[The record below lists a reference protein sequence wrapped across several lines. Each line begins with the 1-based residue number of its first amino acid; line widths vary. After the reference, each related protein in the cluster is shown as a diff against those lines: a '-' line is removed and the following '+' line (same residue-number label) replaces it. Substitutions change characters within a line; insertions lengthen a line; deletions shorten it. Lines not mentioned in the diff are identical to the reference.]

1 MAAASTTIGAV
12 TVPNP
17 EFRFVYDVRLGQYP
31 DHPDNLAL
39 AKAYQWTNQQ
49 IGRDERPSVRVLED
63 ICNAFEYQSEE
74 NRRVLLATY
83 GHGKS
88 HLALALANFFGQPT
102 DSEPVEAVINGVAHV
117 APGIASRL
125 RSFKEQKA
133 PYLILRLVGGESDSL
148 SAAVV
153 RGLEV
158 ALHEYPA
165 TQDAELGLWFDEALK
180 VLNTF
185 SSQEQD
191 ATTAFLDTHAPTEN
205 LDFGALRATLDPAR
219 RDGRYR
225 QLIHQVVHHVRGV
238 YPHFDAALS
247 PRDLLVKVADKF
259 CGEGKPFAG
268 ILILFDEFAAF
279 VEAYAKQY
287 GLHTESLPLQSL
299 LDGVSHLRQRN
310 QAVFLAFAQQDP
322 DLVAELAMQ
331 DRGAGTSTLNDLKKE
346 LTRLPSEARS
356 PLYSP
361 MEAVLDAYLKQDKK
375 LWDELTPDD
384 SVADNDVVDSVDAVR
399 NFFPQRYTDAAGW
412 TLDKI
417 RTTIAYGCHPLHPL
431 TTALLCS
438 ATLRAGTAARTV
450 LSFVKDIMLHYHRRP
465 ALASDG
471 RLCWVRPIELV
482 QYYQRQLVTEDAWK
496 RYDNTRLKVGPAA
509 IDGAEAILQGM
520 LLYESAGFRPGD
532 TTATDYTGAL
542 AVLTGLARPQVERTL
557 HTLCEVGGYIEKD
570 AVSNTYRFWATGQDG
585 SKLRQTLLDQ
595 VAQLRRDSARS
606 QTVLREG
613 LDRSELPKLE
623 ELTFHNTN
631 GVEWG
636 ARVLLV
642 PRVQWTAANL
652 FSLLKA
658 QDLEANGRLAD
669 AARGYVLLPLAA
681 DEAEVQWLRQ
691 HAAATLDTMLAANF
705 PDRSRIPPIVL
716 VLPQK
721 PHEGLFNAL
730 LELHVL
736 DGLPLPTMRNLGEEP
751 VKQRR
756 ASLLAN
762 LTAAAQVIRQELS
775 AAATWEVPAHLRPGV
790 ADRLRTKRTVNLS
803 HVLEAT
809 YETAYYRFA
818 PYLGDSTRGTKLR
831 EAVGLAAMRLYRG
844 NFLDWDE
851 ATRASNTGR
860 AKDLYNKVLRRIPG
874 AWGVVDLSAR
884 VVAPQLPQVKY
895 AWEVLE
901 AAVPAG
907 AENVRLRPFLLQLLN
922 APFGYDSYALGLLFA
937 AWYGV
942 HRYQLKLT
950 SAAGR
955 PLEPKDWLGTTNDF
969 KAILEGLLH
978 HYDVRATRLNLP
990 AGKGRAQELLAKL
1003 RYREALS
1010 LADAEKAVADL
1021 RDYATQPDAEAQLRQ
1036 EAEEGARQLEHEV
1049 QQAQTFEQR
1058 INEATA
1064 ALDTL
1069 APDAAGVRKLIEL
1082 HQLFGSPA
1090 AAGLPLG
1097 SVIPPAQATLAA
1109 TQRRVAAKLRQH
1121 LTEVCHNLATISS
1134 IKGYD
1139 LARQRLDA
1147 FRSAVAPLGE
1157 PDLETRIQDAEQV
1170 LEEQHVQYTRIEQD
1184 GPIREKLSEARRAA
1198 TLAEW
1203 RELLA
1208 FLATVEPQAETTR
1221 QQVAEAVQSL
1231 TTRQVGAEQWLA
1243 ALTTHAESLTDT
1255 AAINT
1260 FSRDLARRLD
1270 QFKATPEAETLK
1282 QLEAQAERATALVKQ
1297 LEEMRANRPKTA
1309 DALRNAVRDYETLA
1323 AKLGWTP
1330 AQVERIQQEQ
1340 AKLEGRF
1347 AEQRQAA
1354 SIKLADLMRRNTAG
1368 EGAALLLSE
1377 LETRLSFLP
1386 DEEKTDRTTLE
1397 KSLRRR
1403 MAQDKA
1409 ALTEKAFLDIGN
1421 RSEQK
1426 ACLARLH
1433 QLLETTTD

>member
-1 MAAASTTIGAV
+1 MAASSTTIGAV

-88 HLALALANFFGQPT
+88 HLALALANFFGQAAG
-102 DSEPVEAVINGVAHV
+102 SEPVEAVINGVAHV
-117 APGIASRL
+117 ASGIASRL

-153 RGLEV
+153 RGLEI
-158 ALHEYPA
+158 ALHEHPV
-165 TQDAELGLWFDEALK
+165 THDAELGLWFDEALK

-185 SSQEQD
+185 SPQEQD
-191 ATTAFLDTHAPTEN
+191 NTTAFLDAHAPTEN

-268 ILILFDEFAAF
+268 ILVLFDEFAAF

-322 DLVAELAMQ
+322 DLIAELAMQ
-331 DRGAGTSTLNDLKKE
+331 ERGAGTSTLNDLKKE
-346 LTRLPSEARS
+346 LTRLPSEARN

-361 MEAVLDAYLKQDKK
+361 MEAVLDAYLKQDKD

-417 RTTIAYGCHPLHPL
+417 RITMAYGCHPLHPL

-438 ATLRAGTAARTV
+438 ATLRAGAARTV
-450 LSFVKDIMLHYHRRP
+450 LSFVKDIMQHYQRRP
-465 ALASDG
+465 AVASDG
-471 RLCWVRPIELV
+471 RLCWVRPVELV
-482 QYYQRQLVTEDAWK
+482 QYYQRQLVTDDAWK
-496 RYDNTRLKVGPAA
+496 RYDNTRLKVVPAA

-532 TTATDYTGAL
+532 TAATDFIGAM
-542 AVLTGLARPQVERTL
+542 AVLTGLARPQVERAL

-570 AVSNTYRFWATGQDG
+570 AVSNTYRFWPTGQDG

-595 VAQLRRDSARS
+595 VAQLRRDPARS
-606 QTVLREG
+606 QAVLREG
-613 LDRSELPKLE
+613 LDRPELPKLE

-642 PRVQWTAANL
+642 PRAQWTAANL
-652 FSLLKA
+652 ASLLKA
-658 QDLEANGRLAD
+658 QNLEANGRLAD

-681 DEAEVQWLRQ
+681 DEAELQWLRQ
-691 HAAATLDTMLAANF
+691 HAAPTLDTTLTANF
-705 PDRSRIPPIVL
+705 ADRSTIPPVIV
-716 VLPQK
+716 VLPKK
-721 PHEGLFNAL
+721 PHEGLFSTL
-730 LELHVL
+730 FELHVL
-736 DGLPLPTMRNLGEEP
+736 DSLPLPTMRNLGEEP

-756 ASLLAN
+756 ASLQAN
-762 LTAAAQVIRQELS
+762 LTTAAQAVREELS
-775 AAATWEVPAHLRPGV
+775 TAASWEVPAHLRPGV
-790 ADRLRTKRTVNLS
+790 AERLRAKRTVNLS
-803 HVLEAT
+803 HVLEAA

-818 PYLGDSTRGTKLR
+818 PYLGDSTRGPKLK
-831 EAVGLAAMRLYRG
+831 EAVGLAAVRLYRG

-851 ATRASNTGR
+851 TTRPNNLGR
-860 AKDLYNKVLRRIPG
+860 ARDLYNKVLRRVPG

-884 VVAPQLPQVKY
+884 VVAPQLIQVKH
-895 AWEVLE
+895 AWEILDT
-901 AAVPAG
+901 AVPANS
-907 AENVRLRPFLLQLLN
+907 ENVRLRPVLLQLLN
-922 APFGYDSYALGLLFA
+922 APFGYDSYSLGLLFA

-942 HRYQLKLT
+942 NRYQLKLS

-955 PLEPKDWLGTTNDF
+955 PLEPKDWLGNTNDF

-978 HYDVRATRLNLP
+978 QFDVRATRLNVP

-1010 LADAEKAVADL
+1010 LTDAEKAVADL
-1021 RDYATQPDAEAQLRQ
+1021 RDYASQPDAEPHLRQ

-1058 INEATA
+1058 ITEATTA
-1064 ALDTL
+1064 FDTL
-1069 APDAAGVRKLIEL
+1069 AADAAGVRKLIEL
-1082 HQLFGSPA
+1082 HQLFGNPA

-1097 SVIPPAQATLAA
+1097 TVIPPAQATLAA

-1121 LTEVCHNLATISS
+1121 LTEVCQNLATISS

-1157 PDLETRIQDAEQV
+1157 PDLENRIQDAERV
-1170 LEEQHVQYTRIEQD
+1170 LEEQHVQYTRLEQD

-1203 RELLA
+1203 RELLT
-1208 FLATVEPQAETTR
+1208 FLSAVEPQAETTR
-1221 QQVAEAVQSL
+1221 QQVTETIQTLTSRQLEAE
-1231 TTRQVGAEQWLA
+1231 EWLA
-1243 ALTTHAESLTDT
+1243 ALVTRAAGLVDTTT
-1255 AAINT
+1255 INSFT
-1260 FSRDLARRLD
+1260 LALARRLD
-1270 QFKATPEAETLK
+1270 QFKATPEADTLK
-1282 QLEAQAERATALVKQ
+1282 QLEAQAERATSLVKQ
-1297 LEEMRANRPKTA
+1297 LDDMRANRPKTA
-1309 DALRNAVRDYETLA
+1309 DALRKAVGDYEALA
-1323 AKLGWTP
+1323 AKAGWSP

-1340 AKLEGRF
+1340 AKLEGKF

-1354 SIKLADLMRRNTAG
+1354 SAKLADLVRRNTAG

-1386 DEEKTDRTTLE
+1386 DEEKPERSTLE
-1397 KSLRRR
+1397 KTLRRR
-1403 MAQDKA
+1403 IAQDKA

-1426 ACLARLH
+1426 ACLVRLQ
-1433 QLLETTTD
+1433 QLLETVND

>member
-1 MAAASTTIGAV
+1 MAASFTTIGAV

-17 EFRFVYDVRLGQYP
+17 EFRFVYDVRLSQYP
-31 DHPDNLAL
+31 DDPDNLAL
-39 AKAYQWTNQQ
+39 AKAYQWTNLK
-49 IGRDERPSVRVLED
+49 IGRDERPSVQVLVD
-63 ICNAFEYQSEE
+63 VCNAFEFQSEE

-88 HLALALANFFGQPT
+88 HLALALANFFGQSAG
-102 DSEPVEAVINGVAHV
+102 SEPVEAVINGVAHV

-125 RSFKEQKA
+125 RSFKDQKA

-158 ALHEYPA
+158 ALKEHP
-165 TQDAELGLWFDEALK
+165 TTKDAELDLWFDEALR
-180 VLNTF
+180 VLDTF
-185 SSQEQD
+185 SSKEKD
-191 ATTAFLDTHAPTEN
+191 DTTAFLDVHASTEN

-247 PRDLLVKVADKF
+247 PRDLLVKVASKF

-299 LDGVSHLRQRN
+299 LDGVSHLRQHN

-331 DRGAGTSTLNDLKKE
+331 ERGAGASTLKDLKKE
-346 LTRLPSEARS
+346 LTRLPSEGRS

-361 MEAVLDAYLKQDKK
+361 MEAVLDAYLKQDKNI
-375 LWDELTPDD
+375 WDELTPDD
-384 SVADNDVVDSVDAVR
+384 SVADNDVIDSVDAVR
-399 NFFPQRYTDAAGW
+399 NFFPQRYTDSAGW

-450 LSFVKDIMLHYHRRP
+450 LSFVKDIMQHYSRRP
-465 ALASDG
+465 ALGFDG

-482 QYYQRQLVTEDAWK
+482 KYYQRQLVTEDAWK
-496 RYDNTRLKVGPAA
+496 RYDNTRIKAGPAA
-509 IDGAEAILQGM
+509 IDGADAILQGM

-532 TTATDYTGAL
+532 TTTTDYIGTL
-542 AVLTGLARPQVERTL
+542 AVLTGLTRPDVERAL
-557 HTLCEVGGYIEKD
+557 HTLCEIGGYIEKD
-570 AVSNTYRFWATGQDG
+570 AVSNTYRFWPIGQDG

-595 VAQLRRDSARS
+595 VVQLRRDPVNSEIALS
-606 QTVLREG
+606 EG
-613 LDRSELPKLE
+613 LDRAALPKIE

-642 PRVQWTAANL
+642 PRTQWTTPNL
-652 FSLLKA
+652 FSLLRA
-658 QDLEANGRLAD
+658 QGLETNGHLTD

-681 DEAEVQWLRQ
+681 DDAEMQWLRQ
-691 HAAATLDTMLAANF
+691 HAASTLDTMLADNF
-705 PDRSRIPPIVL
+705 SDRSQIPPIVL
-716 VLPQK
+716 VLPKK
-721 PHEGLFNAL
+721 PHEGLFNVL
-730 LELHVL
+730 LELHIL
-736 DGLPLPTMRNLGEEP
+736 DSLPPSTKRNLGEEP
-751 VKQRR
+751 VKQRY
-756 ASLLAN
+756 ASLQAN
-762 LTAAAQVIRQELS
+762 LINAAQALKEELS
-775 AAATWEVPAHLRPGV
+775 AAASWEVPAHLRAGV
-790 ADRLRTKRTVNLS
+790 AERISAKRIVNLS
-803 HVLEAT
+803 HILQAA

-818 PYLGDSTRGTKLR
+818 PYLGDSTRANKLR
-831 EAVGLAAMRLYRG
+831 EAVGLAVTRLYRG
-844 NFLDWDE
+844 SFLDWDE
-851 ATRASNTGR
+851 ATRANNLGR
-860 AKDLYNKVLRRIPG
+860 ARDLYNKVLRRVPG
-874 AWGVVDLSAR
+874 AWGVVDLSDR
-884 VVAPQLPQVKY
+884 VVDPQLTQVKY

-907 AENVRLRPFLLQLLN
+907 SENVRLRPSLLQLLN
-922 APFGYDSYALGLLFA
+922 APFGYDSYALSLLFA

-942 HRYQLKLT
+942 NRYQLKLT

-969 KAILEGLLH
+969 KAILEGLMH
-978 HYDVRATRLNLP
+978 HFDVRATRLNLP
-990 AGKGRAQELLAKL
+990 AGKGLAQELLAKL
-1003 RYREALS
+1003 RYRESLS

-1021 RDYATQPDAEAQLRQ
+1021 RDYASQPDAEPQLRQ
-1036 EAEEGARQLEHEV
+1036 EAEEGARQLEYEV
-1049 QQAQTFEQR
+1049 QQALTFEQR
-1058 INEATA
+1058 INEATT
-1064 ALDTL
+1064 ALNTL
-1069 APDAAGVRKLIEL
+1069 TADANGVRKLIEL
-1082 HQLFGSPA
+1082 HQLFSNPTVV
-1090 AAGLPLG
+1090 GLPLG
-1097 SVIPPAQATLAA
+1097 SVIPPAQATLS
-1109 TQRRVAAKLRQH
+1109 TNRHRVAAKLRQN
-1121 LTEVCHNLATISS
+1121 LTEVCQNTATISS

-1147 FRSAVAPLGE
+1147 LRAAVVPLGE
-1157 PDLETRIQDAEQV
+1157 PDLESRIQDAEQM

-1208 FLATVEPQAETTR
+1208 FLNTVEPQAEATR
-1221 QQVAEAVQSL
+1221 QQVEDVIQKL
-1231 TTRQVGAEQWLA
+1231 TTRQLEAEQWLFA
-1243 ALTTHAESLTDT
+1243 SITRAEALTDT
-1255 AAINT
+1255 ATINT
-1260 FSRDLARRLD
+1260 FTRDLARHLD
-1270 QFKATPEAETLK
+1270 QFKGTPEADTLK
-1282 QLEAQAERATALVKQ
+1282 QLEARADRASTLVKQ
-1297 LEEMRANRPKTA
+1297 LDDLRGNRPKTA
-1309 DALRNAVRDYETLA
+1309 DALRTAVRDYETLA
-1323 AKLGWTP
+1323 ARTGWSL
-1330 AQVERIQQEQ
+1330 AQVERIQEEQ

-1354 SIKLADLMRRNTAG
+1354 STKLADLVFRNTAG
-1368 EGAALLLSE
+1368 ESAAVLLSE

-1386 DEEKTDRTTLE
+1386 DEEKIERNTLE
-1397 KSLRRR
+1397 KALRRR

-1409 ALTEKAFLDIGN
+1409 ALTEKAFLDIAN

-1426 ACLARLH
+1426 ACLVRLH
-1433 QLLETTTD
+1433 QLLETITD